1 MNKAGEIRK
10 RFILEAYGIKQKKKE
25 IFIKKLILF
34 YFLSTTID

>member
-10 RFILEAYGIKQKKKE
+10 RFILEAYGIEKKNFLLK
-25 IFIKKLILF
+25 INF